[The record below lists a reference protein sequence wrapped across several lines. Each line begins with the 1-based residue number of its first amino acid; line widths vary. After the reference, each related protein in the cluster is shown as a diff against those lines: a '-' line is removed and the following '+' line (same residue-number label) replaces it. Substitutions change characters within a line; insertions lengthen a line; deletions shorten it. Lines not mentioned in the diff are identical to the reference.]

1 MNVTILVGNGFDLN
15 LNLKTKYTDFL
26 NYYCGD
32 SGADHVT
39 IQSFKQDILQDYK
52 TWSDAELA
60 FGRYTEKF
68 LNDDEGAEKF
78 CDCHDDFCVKLAS
91 LSLIHI

>member
-26 NYYCGD
+26 SYYCGD

-39 IQSFKQDILQDYK
+39 IQNFKQDILQEVRRRTCIWTIYRK
-52 TWSDAELA
+52 IFE
-60 FGRYTEKF
+60 
-68 LNDDEGAEKF
+68 
-78 CDCHDDFCVKLAS
+78 
-91 LSLIHI
+91 

>member
-26 NYYCGD
+26 SYYCGD

-39 IQSFKQDILQDYK
+39 IQNFKQDILQDYK

-60 FGRYTEKF
+60 FGRYTEKIF
-68 LNDDEGAEKF
+68 E
-78 CDCHDDFCVKLAS
+78 
-91 LSLIHI
+91 